1 MDKRKINRLR
11 VKCFY
16 KCDSNKNGYCQRPEV
31 VIGEAAQCIN
41 KYCYADFKNT
51 NKEGKDQAMI
61 TDNKEYNGWK
71 NWATWNASLWYNN
84 DEYLYSLLLKA
95 RSASELKAIF
105 NTEIDLFK
113 DFDGFKDNEINN
125 IDWNEVYNNNQE

>member
-1 MDKRKINRLR
+1 
-11 VKCFY
+11 
-16 KCDSNKNGYCQRPEV
+16 
-31 VIGEAAQCIN
+31 
-41 KYCYADFKNT
+41 
-51 NKEGKDQAMI
+51 MI
-61 TDNKEYNGWK
+61 TDNKKYNGWK

-105 NTEIDLFK
+105 NSEIDLFK

-125 IDWNEVYNNNQE
+125 IDWIEVYNNNQE

>member
-1 MDKRKINRLR
+1 
-11 VKCFY
+11 
-16 KCDSNKNGYCQRPEV
+16 
-31 VIGEAAQCIN
+31 
-41 KYCYADFKNT
+41 
-51 NKEGKDQAMI
+51 MI
-61 TDNKEYNGWK
+61 TDNKKYNGWK

-95 RSASELKAIF
+95 GSASELKAIF

-125 IDWNEVYNNNQE
+125 IDWIEVYNNNQE

>member
-1 MDKRKINRLR
+1 
-11 VKCFY
+11 
-16 KCDSNKNGYCQRPEV
+16 
-31 VIGEAAQCIN
+31 
-41 KYCYADFKNT
+41 
-51 NKEGKDQAMI
+51 MI
-61 TDNKEYNGWK
+61 TDNKKYNGWK

-95 RSASELKAIF
+95 KSASELKAIF

-125 IDWNEVYNNNQE
+125 ID